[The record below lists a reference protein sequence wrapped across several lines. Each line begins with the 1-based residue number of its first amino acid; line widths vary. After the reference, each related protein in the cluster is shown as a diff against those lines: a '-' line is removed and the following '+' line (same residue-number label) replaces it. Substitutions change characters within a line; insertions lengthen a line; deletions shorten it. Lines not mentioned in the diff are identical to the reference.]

1 MIKTSKVKKVFNS
14 NGIQI
19 TSESIE
25 MIKDDFNRKVSS
37 MVTKCR
43 QGNVKR
49 LTPETYHIALGNL
62 RDYLQ

>member
-14 NGIQI
+14 NSIQI

-25 MIKDDFNRKVSS
+25 MIKDDFNRKVNS
-37 MVTKCR
+37 MVTKCK

-62 RDYLQ
+62 KDYLQ